1 MLTALKFVKGAVAK
15 KDYVPALTHFSIK
28 DGFIRGYNGQ
38 IALCSPIPLDI
49 HATPKASVF
58 IKAIEGCKDVVQISL
73 TAANRLSIKSGK
85 FKAFVPCID
94 NEAFPD
100 LDLDGEELEL
110 TGGFLAAVKA
120 LEPFVSEDASKPWSR
135 GILFRGQ
142 SAFATNNIIL
152 LEYWI
157 GKPFPREMNVPYET
171 IREIL
176 RIGEEPESM
185 LVSDNQIVF
194 KYSGQRWLKSGL
206 YSTEWPDVSRIL
218 DRAADT
224 GPFPAN
230 FFKSIQDLMPFV
242 DNLESIYFLHN
253 ELTTTLVEGEGAS
266 VDILDLD
273 VGPRF
278 SGSQL
283 LLLESVATEINF
295 APFPGPCP
303 FIGERLRGAIVG
315 MRS

>member
-85 FKAFVPCID
+85 FRAFVPCID
-94 NEAFPD
+94 NESFPD
-100 LDLDGEELEL
+100 TDLEGMELPL
-110 TGGFLAAVKA
+110 TGGFLSAVKV

-152 LEYWI
+152 LEYWL
-157 GKPFPREMNVPYET
+157 GTPFPQELNVPYET
-171 IREIL
+171 IRELL
-176 RIGEEPESM
+176 RIGEEPESI
-185 LVSDNQIVF
+185 LVSSNQVVF
-194 KYSGQRWLKSGL
+194 KYSGQRWLRSGL
-206 YSTEWPDVSRIL
+206 YTTEWPDVSRIL
-218 DRAADT
+218 DRASDT
-224 GPFPAN
+224 EAFPPN
-230 FFKSIQDLMPFV
+230 FFKSIQELMPFV
-242 DNLESIYFLHN
+242 DNLESVYFLEN

-266 VDILDLD
+266 VELASVLP
-273 VGPRF
+273 GPKF

-283 LLLESVATEINF
+283 LLLEGVAHEINF
-295 APFPGPCP
+295 APFPLPCP

-315 MRS
+315 MRV